1 MHSGSS
7 KAGTGPPPGWF
18 RKRHTGGADLDNRL
32 HLVGLYW
39 ANLSGQRP
47 GNDRIG
53 KRGDDPVF
61 KITTALI
68 IAVVLVAAPPGHAR
82 RAQPSGAFAAQIAAL
97 SEPGGY
103 FDTDNLISN
112 ERSYQKVFP
121 ELERRKVHGGAYV
134 GVGPDQNFSYIAGIR
149 PSIAFIVDIR
159 RDNLLLH
166 LFFKALFDQAGSRIE
181 YLALLFGRPVPADL
195 TRWRDSS
202 IDRLSQYINRPS
214 LAVLSLDST
223 RQRLERVIKGFGVP
237 LSAEDLVT
245 IGRFHRRFIDGGLA
259 LQFESAGRPP
269 QSYYPTYGNLLVETD
284 GAGRQRNYL
293 ASEESF
299 QFIKSLQARDR
310 VIPVVGNLSGPKA
323 LAGIGRMVTERGES
337 LSAFYAS
344 NVEFYLDRDG
354 SYQRFI
360 SNLSHMP
367 HTSRT
372 VIIRSVFN
380 RGTGGSLSVV
390 QPVEDLLS
398 QFAVAR

>member
-1 MHSGSS
+1 M
-7 KAGTGPPPGWF
+7 
-18 RKRHTGGADLDNRL
+18 
-32 HLVGLYW
+32 
-39 ANLSGQRP
+39 
-47 GNDRIG
+47 NDRIG
-53 KRGDDPVF
+53 RSGDDPVF
-61 KITTALI
+61 RITT
-68 IAVVLVAAPPGHAR
+68 VLVIAIALVFASTGDAR
-82 RAQPSGAFAAQIAAL
+82 RAQSTGGFAAQIAAL

-112 ERSYQKVFP
+112 ERSYQHVFP
-121 ELERRKVHGGAYV
+121 ELERRNVRGGVYV

-166 LFFKALFDQAGSRIE
+166 LLFKALFDQARGRIE
-181 YLALLFGRPVPADL
+181 YLALLFGRPVPANL
-195 TRWRDSS
+195 TDWRDSPV
-202 IDRLSQYINRPS
+202 DRLAQYINRPALDAKS
-214 LAVLSLDST
+214 LNST
-223 RQRLERVIKGFGVP
+223 RVRLERVIKGFGVP
-237 LSAEDLVT
+237 LSEEDLAT
-245 IGRFHRRFIDGGLA
+245 MDRFHARFVDGGLS

-269 QSYYPTYGNLLVETD
+269 QSYYPTYENLLLETD

-323 LAGIGRMVTERGES
+323 LAAIGRVMTERGES
-337 LSAFYAS
+337 LSALYAS
-344 NVEFYLDRDG
+344 NVEFYLARDG

-360 SNLSHMP
+360 GNLSYMP

-372 VIIRSVFN
+372 VIIRAIFN

-390 QPVEDLLS
+390 QPVEELLA

>member
-1 MHSGSS
+1 M
-7 KAGTGPPPGWF
+7 F
-18 RKRHTGGADLDNRL
+18 R
-32 HLVGLYW
+32 
-39 ANLSGQRP
+39 
-47 GNDRIG
+47 
-53 KRGDDPVF
+53 
-61 KITTALI
+61 ITTALV
-68 IAVVLVAAPPGHAR
+68 IAVALVVAAPRHA
-82 RAQPSGAFAAQIAAL
+82 PHTLSSGAFAAQIAAL

-112 ERSYQKVFP
+112 ERSYQRVFP
-121 ELERRKVHGGAYV
+121 ELERLKVHGGSYV

-166 LFFKALFDQAGSRIE
+166 LLFKALFDQASSRIE
-181 YLALLFGRPVPADL
+181 YLALLFGRPMPADL
-195 TRWRDSS
+195 AGWRDSPV
-202 IDRLSQYINRPS
+202 DRLAQYINRPP
-214 LAVLSLDST
+214 LDVNSLDVT
-223 RQRLERVIKGFGVP
+223 RLRLETVIKGFGVP
-237 LSAEDLVT
+237 LSVEDLVT
-245 IGRFHRRFIDGGLA
+245 IGRFHRRFIEGGLA

-269 QSYYPTYGNLLVETD
+269 QSYYPTYGDLLLETD

-323 LAGIGRMVTERGES
+323 LAGIGRVLTDRGEP

-344 NVEFYLDRDG
+344 NVEFYLDRNG

-372 VIIRSVFN
+372 VIIRSIFN
-380 RGTGGSLSVV
+380 RGMGGSMSVV
-390 QPVEDLLS
+390 QPVEELLS
-398 QFAVAR
+398 QFAVDR

>member
-1 MHSGSS
+1 V
-7 KAGTGPPPGWF
+7 F
-18 RKRHTGGADLDNRL
+18 R
-32 HLVGLYW
+32 
-39 ANLSGQRP
+39 
-47 GNDRIG
+47 
-53 KRGDDPVF
+53 
-61 KITTALI
+61 ITTALV
-68 IAVVLVAAPPGHAR
+68 IAVAFVIAPPRDAR
-82 RAQPSGAFAAQIAAL
+82 RARSSGAFAAQIAAL

-112 ERSYQKVFP
+112 ERSYQQVFP

-166 LFFKALFDQAGSRIE
+166 LLFKALFDQGRSRIE
-181 YLALLFGRPVPADL
+181 YLSLLFGRPVPANL
-195 TRWRDSS
+195 AGWRDLS
-202 IDRLSQYINRPS
+202 IDRLAQYINRPP
-214 LAVLSLDST
+214 LDVKSLDST
-223 RQRLERVIKGFGVP
+223 HLRLESVIKGFGVP

-245 IGRFHRRFIDGGLA
+245 IGRFHRRFIEGGMA

-269 QSYYPTYGNLLVETD
+269 QSYYPTYGNLLLETD
-284 GAGRQRNYL
+284 GAGQQRNYL

-299 QFIKSLQARDR
+299 QFVKSLQARDR

-323 LAGIGRMVTERGES
+323 LAAIGRVVTERGES
-337 LSAFYAS
+337 VSAFYAS
-344 NVEFYLDRDG
+344 NVEFYLDREG

-360 SNLSHMP
+360 INLSHMP

-372 VIIRSVFN
+372 VIIRSIFN
-380 RGTGGSLSVV
+380 RGMGGSMSVV
-390 QPVEDLLS
+390 QPVEELLS

>member
-1 MHSGSS
+1 MMSLGRRAIAVAIGTVLLAAGGSS
-7 KAGTGPPPGWF
+7 PLVVQSQGGFASRVAG
-18 RKRHTGGADLDNRL
+18 
-32 HLVGLYW
+32 
-39 ANLSGQRP
+39 
-47 GNDRIG
+47 
-53 KRGDDPVF
+53 
-61 KITTALI
+61 
-68 IAVVLVAAPPGHAR
+68 
-82 RAQPSGAFAAQIAAL
+82 L

-103 FDTDNLISN
+103 FDTDNLVSN
-112 ERSYQKVFP
+112 ERSYLQVLP
-121 ELERRKVHGGAYV
+121 ELQRANIRGGAYI
-134 GVGPDQNFSYIAGIR
+134 GVGPDQNFSYIADIR
-149 PSIAFIVDIR
+149 PTIAFIVDIR

-166 LFFKALFDQAGSRIE
+166 LLFKALFDQARNRIE

-195 TRWRDSS
+195 PGWRDSP
-202 IDRLSQYINRPS
+202 IDRLAEYINRPALDARS
-214 LAVLSLDST
+214 LGST
-223 RQRLERVIKGFGVP
+223 RLRLEGVIKGFGVP
-237 LSAEDLVT
+237 LSAEDLAT
-245 IGRFHRRFIDGGLA
+245 IKRFHGRFIDGGLT
-259 LQFESAGRPP
+259 LQFESTGRPP
-269 QSYYPTYGNLLVETD
+269 QSYYPTYENLLLETD

-323 LAGIGRMVTERGES
+323 LAGIGRVMTERGES

-372 VIIRSVFN
+372 VIIRSIFN
-380 RGTGGSLSVV
+380 RGRGTSLSVV
-390 QPVEDLLS
+390 QPVEELLA